1 MKKQVFLLGLVLHGG
16 LFAVQAQQDSAKLY
30 QKAEQLFIT
39 MKMPDIY
46 GKGIDE
52 SVNQQVA
59 ATPALA
65 NYREDL
71 KSFLDTCIGWPVV
84 KTDVAK
90 LYLKYYTPEE
100 MDVLIKFYQT
110 PAGKKVATVSATLV
124 KEIQAMEQSKLQ
136 PHIGRLN
143 QLISEK
149 MNGKS
154 PGDAVPGNN

>member
-1 MKKQVFLLGLVLHGG
+1 MKKQFFLLGLVLHGS
-16 LFAVQAQQDSAKLY
+16 LFAAQAQQDSAKRY
-30 QKAEQLFIT
+30 QKAEQMLIT

-46 GKGIDE
+46 ARGINE
-52 SVNQQVA
+52 SVEQQVA

-90 LYLKYYTPEE
+90 LYLKYYTLEE
-100 MDVLIKFYQT
+100 MDALIKFYQT
-110 PAGKKVATVSATLV
+110 PAGKKVAEISSTLV

-136 PHIGRLN
+136 PHIA
-143 QLISEK
+143 E
-149 MNGKS
+149 
-154 PGDAVPGNN
+154 